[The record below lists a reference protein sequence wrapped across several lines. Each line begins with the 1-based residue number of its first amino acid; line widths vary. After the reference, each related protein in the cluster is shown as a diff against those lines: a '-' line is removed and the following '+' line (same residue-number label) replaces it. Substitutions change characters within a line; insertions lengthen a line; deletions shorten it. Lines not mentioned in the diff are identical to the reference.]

1 MAAASLRSATF
12 TPSTHAPSACVSRG
26 RRLRV
31 LGNQTPSTL
40 RTGRLVQASPAD
52 GAKSPSCKTAS
63 WEKGKNEVAGR
74 GHGATG
80 AQYAHNVHAASG
92 KNEKRV
98 QASALVSCEPVLGS
112 LNKQH
117 TERQSAGAV
126 CSRHGQSYARA
137 ASSSQGAAVTDSLI
151 WWDLYLLITA
161 GCRALNASL

>member
-1 MAAASLRSATF
+1 MSAGDDDFGCWVT
-12 TPSTHAPSACVSRG
+12 R
-26 RRLRV
+26 
-31 LGNQTPSTL
+31 QTPSTL

-63 WEKGKNEVAGR
+63 WEKEKNEVAGR

-98 QASALVSCEPVLGS
+98 QASAQVSCEPVLGS

-117 TERQSAGAV
+117 TERQKRWCSLQQTRAELCESCQQFSGSCSDGLPHLVGSLSADNSG
-126 CSRHGQSYARA
+126 
-137 ASSSQGAAVTDSLI
+137 L
-151 WWDLYLLITA
+151 
-161 GCRALNASL
+161 